1 MTVADLLAK
10 HGIKLPSTAP
20 GRHYTQ
26 CPQCSHERRKS
37 SAKPLGVTIEDDGGV
52 HWGCNHCSWT
62 GPEKGAGKVGNGHG
76 GEGFAA
82 TYDYTDA
89 DGALL
94 FQKVR
99 NAPGREPRFWL
110 RRPDG
115 NGGWINGTKG
125 VNTGILYHAPGVARA
140 ITEGRVVAVVE
151 GEKDANSVRALGII
165 ATCNAHG
172 ASELGKR
179 PKWTRAHSEQLRGA
193 DIVVLNDHD
202 GAGYAHADAICN
214 LSLGV
219 AKRVRRLDLAKY
231 WSAIPKGG
239 DVSDWLAAGHTG
251 EELAV
256 LIEQA
261 PDYAPPP
268 GAKEQAPPAGG
279 SGNDTD
285 DAAELEKLARFA
297 PLDYE
302 RARKDAGKR
311 LGISRLALL
320 DALVKAKRAE
330 LGLDEGDGKAGHAIE
345 FPTPDPWLQPVDGA
359 ALLDAL
365 SSAIGSYVIMERRFC
380 DTAALWIVHSYM
392 LDHFQVTPR
401 LAIRLPVKRCGKST
415 LLDVFRC
422 LVLKALP
429 TSSVTASVT
438 FRVIEKHQPCLLID
452 EADMLLRSKDE
463 SKDLYSVLLDGHRRG
478 GQTLR
483 NVGDEHEPRGFNTYA
498 AIAIASIGK
507 LIDTLTD
514 RSIVIDLKRR
524 KRNEQVA
531 RFRFDR
537 VDHLTKLARQ
547 IMRWVTDHGDR
558 VAAIEPDMPDSV
570 FNRDADNWRPLL
582 MVADAAGGQ
591 WPERARKAALTACGA
606 EDDDDEEGY
615 LELLLR
621 DIRDIIGRLK
631 EQNEVLD
638 RISSDLLIDLLCDLD
653 EPRPWPEYGKSGKP
667 ITPNKLARLLKPAA
681 VIAERVAV
689 QQQQDDGRTAKVRV
703 RGYKF
708 SSFQEPF
715 ERYLPPIAVS
725 KVSKCPEADEQGTSE
740 LFQSVPNPLPGHFEK
755 CGKPNN
761 DGRLDTWTL
770 SEGESG
776 QSAHA
781 EGSNGQGVTGGA
793 ALCTYCGRPGGNR
806 VALGGDA
813 EVCLHRACE
822 APFIDRR
829 MREEGIAP

>member
-1 MTVADLLAK
+1 
-10 HGIKLPSTAP
+10 
-20 GRHYTQ
+20 
-26 CPQCSHERRKS
+26 
-37 SAKPLGVTIEDDGGV
+37 
-52 HWGCNHCSWT
+52 
-62 GPEKGAGKVGNGHG
+62 
-76 GEGFAA
+76 
-82 TYDYTDA
+82 
-89 DGALL
+89 
-94 FQKVR
+94 
-99 NAPGREPRFWL
+99 
-110 RRPDG
+110 
-115 NGGWINGTKG
+115 
-125 VNTGILYHAPGVARA
+125 
-140 ITEGRVVAVVE
+140 
-151 GEKDANSVRALGII
+151 
-165 ATCNAHG
+165 
-172 ASELGKR
+172 
-179 PKWTRAHSEQLRGA
+179 
-193 DIVVLNDHD
+193 VLNDND
-202 GAGYAHADAICN
+202 GAGYAHADATCN

-219 AKRVRRLDLAKY
+219 AKRVRRLDLAKH
-231 WSAIPKGG
+231 WPEIPKGG

-251 EELAV
+251 AELAA

-261 PDYAPPP
+261 PDYEPPP
-268 GAKEQAPPAGG
+268 GAKEKAPPPDSNGI
-279 SGNDTD
+279 NDD
-285 DAAELEKLARFA
+285 AELEKLARLA

-311 LGISRLALL
+311 LGISRLSLL

-330 LGLDEGDGKAGHAIE
+330 LGLDERDGKAGHAIE
-345 FPTPDPWLQPVDGA
+345 FPMPDPWLQPVDGA

-365 SSAIGSYVIMERRFC
+365 SSAIGSYVIMEKRFC
-380 DTAALWIVHSYM
+380 DSAALWIVHSYM

-401 LAIRLPVKRCGKST
+401 LAIRSPVKRCGKST

-438 FRVIEKHQPCLLID
+438 FRVIEKHRPCLLID

-463 SKDLYSVLLDGHRRG
+463 RKDLYSVLLDGHRRG

-537 VDHLTKLARQ
+537 VDHLTELSRQ

-558 VAAIEPDMPDSV
+558 VAAIEPDTPESI

-582 MVADAAGGQ
+582 MVADAVGGQ

-606 EDDDDEEGY
+606 EDDDEEGY

-631 EQNEVLD
+631 ENNASLD
-638 RISSDLLIDLLCDLD
+638 CISSDLLIDLLCDLD
-653 EPRPWPEYGKSGKP
+653 EPRPWPEYGKSGKR

-715 ERYLPPIAVS
+715 ERYLPPIAAS
-725 KVSKCPEADEQGTSE
+725 KASKCPEADEQGTSE
-740 LFQSVPNPLPGHFEK
+740 LFQSVPEASAGHFEK
-755 CGKPNN
+755 CEKPNN
-761 DGRLDTWTL
+761 DGLRDTWTL
-770 SEGESG
+770 SEGEIE
-776 QSAHA
+776 QKAP
-781 EGSNGQGVTGGA
+781 
-793 ALCTYCGRPGGNR
+793 LCTHCGRPGGNE
-806 VALGGDA
+806 VAFGDGPS
-813 EVCLHRACE
+813 VRLHRECE
-822 APFIDRR
+822 MAFIDIK
-829 MREEGIAP
+829 MREQGVTP

>member
-1 MTVADLLAK
+1 MTVKDLLAK
-10 HGIKLPSTAP
+10 YGIKIERTTP
-20 GRHYTQ
+20 GRFYAA
-26 CPQCSHERRKS
+26 CPKCSATRKT
-37 SAKPLGVTIEDDGGV
+37 AEHRKANVLGVTIENDGSAC
-52 HWGCNHCSWT
+52 WGCNHCGWT
-62 GPEKGAGKVGNGHG
+62 GPERGRQQELLTYIYRDAGGAPR
-76 GEGFAA
+76 FR
-82 TYDYTDA
+82 
-89 DGALL
+89 
-94 FQKVR
+94 KVR

-110 RRPDG
+110 ERADG
-115 NGGWINGTKG
+115 RGGWAKGTKG
-125 VNTGILYHAPGVARA
+125 VDTKVIYRVDEVKKA
-140 ITEGRVVAVVE
+140 IAEGRCIAVAE
-151 GEKDANSVRALGII
+151 GEKDVDNLWASGI
-165 ATCNAHG
+165 AAACNAFG
-172 ASELGKR
+172 ASEPSKQ
-179 PKWTRAHSEQLRGA
+179 PKWTKAHSEQLAGA
-193 DIVVLNDHD
+193 DLVVLNDND
-202 GAGYAHADAICN
+202 AAGYAHADATCK

-219 AKRVRRLDLAKY
+219 AKRVRRLDLAKH
-231 WSAIPKGG
+231 WPDIPKGG
-239 DVSDWLAAGHTG
+239 DISDWLAAGHTG
-251 EELAV
+251 EELAA

-261 PDYAPPP
+261 PDYEPPP
-268 GAKEQAPPAGG
+268 GAKEKAPPPDSNGI
-279 SGNDTD
+279 NDD
-285 DAAELEKLARFA
+285 AELEKLARLA

-311 LGISRLALL
+311 LGISRLSLL

-330 LGLDEGDGKAGHAIE
+330 LGLDERDGKAGHAIE
-345 FPTPDPWLQPVDGA
+345 FPMPDPWLQPVDGP

-365 SSAIGSYVIMERRFC
+365 SSAIGSYVIMEKRFC
-380 DTAALWIVHSYM
+380 DSAALWIVHSYM

-401 LAIRLPVKRCGKST
+401 LAIRSPVKRCGKST

-438 FRVIEKHQPCLLID
+438 FRVIEKHRPCLLID

-514 RSIVIDLKRR
+514 RSIGIDLKRR

-537 VDHLTKLARQ
+537 VDHLTELARQ

-558 VAAIEPDMPDSV
+558 VAAIEPDTPDSI

-582 MVADAAGGQ
+582 MVADAVGGQ

-606 EDDDDEEGY
+606 EDDDEEGY

-631 EQNEVLD
+631 ENNASLD
-638 RISSDLLIDLLCDLD
+638 CISSDLLIDLLCDLD
-653 EPRPWPEYGKSGKP
+653 EPRPWPEYGKTGKR

-715 ERYLPPIAVS
+715 ERYLPPIAAS
-725 KVSKCPEADEQGTSE
+725 KASKCPEADEQGTSE
-740 LFQSVPNPLPGHFEK
+740 LFQSVPEASAGHFEK
-755 CGKPNN
+755 CEKPNN
-761 DGRLDTWTL
+761 DGLRDTWTL
-770 SEGESG
+770 SEGEIE
-776 QSAHA
+776 QKAP
-781 EGSNGQGVTGGA
+781 
-793 ALCTYCGRPGGNR
+793 LCTHCGRPGGNE
-806 VALGGDA
+806 VAFGDGPS
-813 EVCLHRACE
+813 VRLHRQCE
-822 APFIDRR
+822 DAFIDRR
-829 MREEGIAP
+829 MREEGVPHG